1 MRIAVSGTHC
11 TGKTTLIEAFIA
23 AHPDFDYEPEPYV
36 ALVEDYGE
44 DFSSE
49 PSLEDYLRQLEF
61 YVERVGHFSVSDKVI
76 FERSPLDFLA
86 YILALKDLKRDDLDQ
101 ALLAATEKQ
110 VTSAMRNLDLIVF
123 LPLYDA
129 RDIDLPEDEDPRLRI
144 RVDHRLVEMFERFDV
159 AVPEVLGTTE
169 DRLRH
174 LEEAM
179 VALERIR

>member
-49 PSLEDYLRQLEF
+49 PLIEDYLRQLEF
-61 YVERVGHFSVSDKVI
+61 YVERVGHYSASDKVI

-86 YILALKDLKRDDLDQ
+86 YILALKILKRDALDQ
-101 ALLAATEKQ
+101 ALLCRHGEPGDKCNAKSGSHRIPTA
-110 VTSAMRNLDLIVF
+110 
-123 LPLYDA
+123 
-129 RDIDLPEDEDPRLRI
+129 LRC
-144 RVDHRLVEMFERFDV
+144 
-159 AVPEVLGTTE
+159 A
-169 DRLRH
+169 
-174 LEEAM
+174 
-179 VALERIR
+179 